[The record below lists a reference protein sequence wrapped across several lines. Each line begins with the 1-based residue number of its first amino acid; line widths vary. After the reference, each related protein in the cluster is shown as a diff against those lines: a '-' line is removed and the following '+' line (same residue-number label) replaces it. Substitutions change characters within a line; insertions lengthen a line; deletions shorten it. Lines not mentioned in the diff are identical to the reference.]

1 MREGLVQFEQQI
13 ATQTPWETTKAP
25 LRLTSLLADRFLGD
39 RLLSWEGFRRY
50 AKYQLLVLVT
60 SLLVIGFF
68 TGSPFA
74 LRPSP
79 WDAYSASLWFCNVSI
94 KTARTDPNL
103 QKNPLTPKLI
113 KIYKSII
120 RVMHRTWAKVGYI
133 VLFFALLVLLDFFIG
148 YLVLALT
155 RHLLRLMIDADPL
168 TMIYVLPG
176 HFLVMAGLV
185 TLFIVI
191 MGIYLVPV
199 LWVGIPFTIRL
210 SMESAYLGIAVAL
223 IAFVLG
229 WIFVPGFIKAISIL
243 IFSPALVLF
252 FLLIVTLVLWPF
264 RRWVQY
270 VMGELC
276 RRSIAHDK
284 GPLVLIFRILI
295 LIATIV
301 VVFTV
306 W

>member
-1 MREGLVQFEQQI
+1 VREY
-13 ATQTPWETTKAP
+13 
-25 LRLTSLLADRFLGD
+25 LLLER
-39 RLLSWEGFRRY
+39 
-50 AKYQLLVLVT
+50 
-60 SLLVIGFF
+60 
-68 TGSPFA
+68 
-74 LRPSP
+74 P
-79 WDAYSASLWFCNVSI
+79 WDAYSASLWFCDASI
-94 KTARTDPNL
+94 KTARTDPNV
-103 QKNPLTPKLI
+103 KNNPTTPELI
-113 KIYKSII
+113 KLYKSII
-120 RVMHRTWAKVGYI
+120 RVMHRTWAKVSYI
-133 VLFFALLVLLDFFIG
+133 VLFFALVVLLDFLIG

-155 RHLLRLMIDADPL
+155 RHLLRLMIVADPV

-191 MGIYLVPV
+191 MGIYLLPV

-210 SMESAYLGIAVAL
+210 SMESAYIGIAVAL
-223 IAFVLG
+223 IASVLG
-229 WIFVPGFIKAISIL
+229 WIFVPGFIKAILIL

-252 FLLIVTLVLWPF
+252 LLLIVTVVLWPF
-264 RRWVQY
+264 RRWVHY
-270 VMGELC
+270 LIGEFC
-276 RRSIAHDK
+276 RRAIAHDK